1 MCESVWTGL
10 SPGRRRLSGTRPS
23 LAVEWTPHS
32 LRPHS
37 CSPLVHSPTRLPAG
51 ETWDYMGSRRLLLDM
66 SMNTT
71 STSGL
76 NLTLIDQV
84 IELGQV

>member
-1 MCESVWTGL
+1 
-10 SPGRRRLSGTRPS
+10 
-23 LAVEWTPHS
+23 
-32 LRPHS
+32 
-37 CSPLVHSPTRLPAG
+37 
-51 ETWDYMGSRRLLLDM
+51 MGSRRLLLDM